1 MATATKFHHDPP
13 NRDNLS
19 GLHPVESFMW
29 LMNRMCF
36 MKSDKVWQ
44 GLVPGSA
51 TFMKRYN
58 EQLKLETERDRR
70 DGP

>member
-1 MATATKFHHDPP
+1 MAAKSRRLAAAPATNPSIDPAGYR
-13 NRDNLS
+13 NYT
-19 GLHPVESFMW
+19 
-29 LMNRMCF
+29 
-36 MKSDKVWQ
+36 
-44 GLVPGSA
+44 A

>member
-1 MATATKFHHDPP
+1 MVTATEFHHEPH
-13 NRDNLS
+13 NQDNLS
-19 GLHPVESFMW
+19 GLPPVESFKC

-36 MKSDKVWQ
+36 MKSGKVWQ